1 MFNNKKVSVVFPA
14 YNEEK
19 NIINAVED
27 FFSTGVVDEI
37 VVVDNNSSD
46 NTAKNV
52 LQTRARLVSERKQ
65 GYGYALQRGLR
76 EASGDLIIMAE
87 PDGTFLGKDVLKLL
101 AYADDF
107 KIVLGTRT
115 AKELIWDGANM
126 DFPLRIGNILV
137 AKLTEWLYSGPCL
150 TDCGCT
156 LRLLHRDALE
166 MIMDDF
172 TVGKSHFLPEIVILA
187 LQKRIPIIEIP
198 VNYRD
203 RVGMSKITGKLK
215 GTVIT
220 ALNMLAIIIKY
231 KFINKGKKDVRSAVK

>member
-1 MFNNKKVSVVFPA
+1 MFNGKKVSVIFPA

-19 NIINAVED
+19 NIVNAVED

-46 NTAKNV
+46 GTVKNV
-52 LQTRARLVSERKQ
+52 LTTQARLVSEKRQ
-65 GYGYALQRGLR
+65 GYGYALRRGLR

-87 PDGTFLGKDVLKLL
+87 PDGTFLGKDVFKLL

-126 DFPLRIGNILV
+126 NFSLRFGNILV

-156 LRLLHRDALE
+156 LRLLHRDALKQ
-166 MIMDDF
+166 IIDDF
-172 TVGKSHFLPEIVILA
+172 TVGKSHFLPEMVILA
-187 LQKRIPIIEIP
+187 LKNKIPIIEIP
-198 VNYRD
+198 INYRN
-203 RVGMSKITGKLK
+203 RVGLSKITGKFK
-215 GTVIT
+215 GTLIT
-220 ALNMLAIIIKY
+220 ALNMLGIIIMY
-231 KFINKGKKDVRSAVK
+231 KFIKNIKK

>member
-1 MFNNKKVSVVFPA
+1 MFNGKMVSVIFPA

-19 NIINAVED
+19 NIVNAVED

-46 NTAKNV
+46 GTVKNALTTQV
-52 LQTRARLVSERKQ
+52 RLVSEKRQ
-65 GYGYALQRGLR
+65 GYGYALRRGLK

-87 PDGTFLGKDVLKLL
+87 PDGTFLGKDVFKLL

-126 DFPLRIGNILV
+126 NFSLRFGNILV

-156 LRLLHRDALE
+156 LRLLQRDALKQ
-166 MIMDDF
+166 IIDDF
-172 TVGKSHFLPEIVILA
+172 TVGKSHFLPEMVILA
-187 LQKRIPIIEIP
+187 LKKKIPIIEIP
-198 VNYRD
+198 INYRN
-203 RVGMSKITGKLK
+203 RVGLSKITGKFK
-215 GTVIT
+215 GTLIT
-220 ALNMLAIIIKY
+220 ALNMLGIIIKY
-231 KFINKGKKDVRSAVK
+231 KFKKNIKK